1 MNKSFFLLILIPSL
15 FLNAQEENILTN
27 KFIGLSEDS
36 KPALFYTCFKKS
48 PHRDPSISYW
58 DINLSMVADSIDVL
72 ASNQSTV
79 GPFYLGSLPCTAFLN
94 LSETK
99 SVENGFF
106 ANNDSIYEYDKFFS
120 DFQDLTLRNSV
131 GIIKEKKSN
140 LTQSIQKKKIKSQ
153 VENISN
159 NKKLN
164 PETEITQSVIKIF
177 SYLAMFA
184 GILLLFSVLKNF
196 NVLNSSS
203 FDKNKV
209 LIAKRKKWLN
219 RIRKSGQIEENL
231 YLKLLETITTEN
243 WITEKDLSKINQ
255 SITEGVSETT
265 GDFNNRKR
273 GESVVKMRDIS
284 EVRTSR

>member
-1 MNKSFFLLILIPSL
+1 
-15 FLNAQEENILTN
+15 
-27 KFIGLSEDS
+27 
-36 KPALFYTCFKKS
+36 
-48 PHRDPSISYW
+48 
-58 DINLSMVADSIDVL
+58 
-72 ASNQSTV
+72 
-79 GPFYLGSLPCTAFLN
+79 
-94 LSETK
+94 
-99 SVENGFF
+99 
-106 ANNDSIYEYDKFFS
+106 
-120 DFQDLTLRNSV
+120 
-131 GIIKEKKSN
+131 
-140 LTQSIQKKKIKSQ
+140 
-153 VENISN
+153 
-159 NKKLN
+159 
-164 PETEITQSVIKIF
+164 
-177 SYLAMFA
+177 MFA

-243 WITEKDLSKINQ
+243 WISEKDLSKINQ
-255 SITEGVSETT
+255 SITEGISVTT